1 MPVPLIV
8 FGDKTHTDLH
18 GSLAVTPIIF
28 TLSLFNRAARNNPR
42 FWQPLAYIPNLLH
55 GKGKKNKTTS
65 IVELQ
70 DEQECL
76 VLVFK
81 SLTDL
86 HQCRRGITMQVRG
99 RFVRGRAW
107 IHFFI
112 GDTAGNNTW
121 LGHYNY
127 NGSSKLKRPYR
138 DCLCTFRMMEAPNPH
153 FTYITL
159 DDTRAAKKRKMNT
172 RTEKEKKRSTN

>member
-1 MPVPLIV
+1 MPVPLIF
-8 FGDKTHTDLH
+8 FGDKTQTNLH
-18 GSLAVTPIIF
+18 GSLAVTPITF

-42 FWQPLAYIPNLLH
+42 CWRPLAYTSNLLH

-65 IVELQ
+65 IVKLQ
-70 DEQECL
+70 DEHKCL
-76 VLVFK
+76 VLAFK

-112 GDTAGNNTW
+112 GDTTGNNTW
-121 LGHYNY
+121 FGHYN
-127 NGSSKLKRPYR
+127 GSGKLKSPYR
-138 DCLCTFRMMEAPNPH
+138 DCRCTFRWMRTILIAH
-153 FTYITL
+153 TL
-159 DDTRAAKKRKMNT
+159 HSMTREQQKYRK
-172 RTEKEKKRSTN
+172 